1 MRVSLDKEK
10 RPQPEAA
17 ATVNDDIFQSEQH
30 RGVRL
35 VLDQLHTFFT
45 ACELMDLSFD
55 NPFAFFVK
63 LDDVLHHPDKF
74 RLDGKPADLNEYRFL
89 PMGVLLLYACY
100 GNDLFV
106 LSDAARDAHFS
117 TLWQQPSLWYI
128 EDELNRLGIKQ
139 TICRLV
145 ARTERRDIYRLYPE
159 LIQFNKNNTYFSLR
173 NGTLPLQYVKH
184 KCRGEMPDFFV
195 QDLYRLF
202 LSYYAVDHSGTCSIS
217 ANAKLP
223 EAAQEIMVYMEGLL
237 KLRALERDAS
247 KDTVNDA
254 NKLSKHVK
262 KLLSLAEDYPC
273 LFDSTSCCPLP
284 PCAELK
290 KFYTQ
295 VHSDKPAASNRVRS
309 KKARDTALAN
319 LANVISRFPKAQFDG
334 LVERLYQLLHS
345 YADNPVF
352 QFFDTAYKQMA
363 VFPAFRKI
371 APAYFWRLF
380 VQHADPLYKQKT
392 YLVSDSSRA
401 ADFSFV
407 PFVQPGFAK
416 LQSAERTSDKRAE
429 HQCRLY
435 EELVK
440 YFEENSKEAIS
451 GVDMAEEIDSSVSL
465 HFLQKHLLANFDIYV
480 DSGINGVTL
489 SNAVPLYRLFKP
501 LYDALV
507 SMDSELWKQMPY
519 SESSSATFEQADEFY
534 CKERSDTDALRFLRE
549 STGQPPIERKK
560 NLTLQQCWGF
570 VNAALIA
577 KDGSLTERINTYIAE
592 HKELSEYAEQSKEN
606 RKILHWT
613 IYRMA
618 LERCAYSLS
627 RSLIERFIQIF
638 DKWLGKQDL
647 ENLWTSFFKEHKA
660 AFVCNTVA
668 DKIRFGPVQMYGRV
682 LGKIDSS
689 AAQLPAPKE
698 VAKNCGMVLLGG
710 ENADSYAEY
719 IPELEQNYVLAV
731 YRLQTPDGNWSE
743 KCIKAAL
750 LAKQSGFS
758 GVVLPVYT
766 LYKELVQDTDDEESI
781 RLKLG
786 PQYHTQYT
794 TAMRGIRAECGNDF
808 AMIGEVDCRDG
819 EQVTLKA
826 LDVISFW
833 LAQDGADA
841 VIVRYDGSL
850 TGRIVNHIAAL
861 AGRLAVPLFL
871 QSETMTFEQKSDL
884 LANTVIFG
892 YAQPLPI
899 S

>member
-1 MRVSLDKEK
+1 MRLVLDKEK
-10 RPQPEAA
+10 RPQLEGT
-17 ATVNDDIFQSEQH
+17 ATVNDDIFQSEQN

-45 ACELMDLSFD
+45 ACELMDLPFD
-55 NPFAFFVK
+55 NPFVFFVK

-74 RLDGKPADLNEYRFL
+74 RLDGKPADLNEHRFL

-100 GNDLFV
+100 GNDLFA

-117 TLWQQPSLWYI
+117 TLWQQPCLRYI
-128 EDELNRLGIKQ
+128 EEELNRLGIKQ

-145 ARTERRDIYRLYPE
+145 ARTERREIYRLYPE
-159 LIQFNKNNTYFSLR
+159 LIQFNENNAYFSLS
-173 NGTLPLQYVKH
+173 NGTLPLQDVA
-184 KCRGEMPDFFV
+184 CSVEMPDVFV
-195 QDLYRLF
+195 RDLYHLF

-223 EAAQEIMVYMEGLL
+223 AAAQKVAVYMEGLL
-237 KLRALERDAS
+237 KLRDLERNA
-247 KDTVNDA
+247 VENA
-254 NKLSKHVK
+254 EQLSKKVIE
-262 KLLSLAEDYPC
+262 LLALAEAYPC
-273 LFDSTSCCPLP
+273 LFHSIPSCPVP

-295 VHSDKPAASNRVRS
+295 VHSDKPVESSRLGS

-319 LANVISRFPKAQFDG
+319 LTNAISPLSKTQFDG

-345 YADNPVF
+345 YADNPAF

-363 VFPAFRKI
+363 VFPASRRI

-392 YLVSDSSRA
+392 YLVSNSTKA
-401 ADFSFV
+401 ADFSLK
-407 PFVQPGFAK
+407 PFVQEGFPD
-416 LQSAERTSDKRAE
+416 LQSAERKSNSRVE
-429 HQCRLY
+429 RQCRLY

-440 YFEENSKEAIS
+440 YFEENGKTVIPGA
-451 GVDMAEEIDSSVSL
+451 DMAEEIEPSISL
-465 HFLQKHLLANFDIYV
+465 HYLQKHLLANFDIYT
-480 DSGINGVTL
+480 DTGITGTTL
-489 SNAVPLYRLFKP
+489 SNEVPLYRLFRP
-501 LYDALV
+501 LYDALT
-507 SMDSELWKQMPY
+507 SMDGELWKQMPD
-519 SESSSATFEQADEFY
+519 SASSSATIEQADKFY
-534 CKERSDTDALRFLRE
+534 CKERSDTDALKFLRE
-549 STGQPPIERKK
+549 SKGQPPIERKK
-560 NLTLQQCWGF
+560 NLTLKQCWSF
-570 VNAALIA
+570 VDAALIA

-592 HKELSEYAEQSKEN
+592 HKELSEYAEQSEEN

-627 RSLIERFIQIF
+627 RSLMKQFMQMF

-647 ENLWTSFFKEHKA
+647 EKLWTVFFEEHKE
-660 AFVCNTVA
+660 AFLWNTIA
-668 DKIRFGPVQMYGRV
+668 DKIRFGPVQMYGRI
-682 LGKIDSS
+682 LGQIDLP
-689 AAQLPAPKE
+689 AAQLPAPQE
-698 VAKNCGMVLLGG
+698 VARDCGMVLLGG
-710 ENADSYAEY
+710 ENADSHAAY
-719 IPELEQNYVLAV
+719 IAELEQNHVLAM

-750 LAKQSGFS
+750 LAQQSGFS

-766 LYKELVQDTDDEESI
+766 LYKELVQDTDDAESI
-781 RLKLG
+781 HLKLWA
-786 PQYHTQYT
+786 QYHMQYT
-794 TAMRGIRAECGNDF
+794 AAIRGIGEECGNDF
-808 AMIGEVDCRDG
+808 AMIGEVECRDS
-819 EQVTLKA
+819 EPATLNA
-826 LDVISFW
+826 LNVISFW

-841 VIVRYDGSL
+841 VIVRYDGAL
-850 TGRIVNHIAAL
+850 TGQVVNHIAAL

-871 QSETMTFEQKSDL
+871 QSETMALEQRCNL
-884 LANTVIFG
+884 LAETAIFG

>member
-1 MRVSLDKEK
+1 MRLVLDKEK
-10 RPQPEAA
+10 RPQLEGT

-45 ACELMDLSFD
+45 ACELMDLPFD

-74 RLDGKPADLNEYRFL
+74 RLDGKPADLNEHRFL
-89 PMGVLLLYACY
+89 PVGVLLLYACY
-100 GNDLFV
+100 GNDLFA

-117 TLWQQPSLWYI
+117 TLWQQLSLQYI
-128 EDELNRLGIKQ
+128 EEELDRLGIKQ

-159 LIQFNKNNTYFSLR
+159 LIQFNENNTCFSLR

-195 QDLYRLF
+195 WDLYHLF

-217 ANAKLP
+217 VHAKLP
-223 EAAQEIMVYMEGLL
+223 AAAQKIMVYMEGLL
-237 KLRALERDAS
+237 KLRDLERDAVENTEQMS
-247 KDTVNDA
+247 KKV
-254 NKLSKHVK
+254 VE
-262 KLLSLAEDYPC
+262 LLSLAEAYPC
-273 LFDSTSCCPLP
+273 LFHSTPHCPIP

-295 VHSDKPAASNRVRS
+295 VRSDKPVETDRLGS

-319 LANVISRFPKAQFDG
+319 LTNAISPLSKTQFDG
-334 LVERLYQLLHS
+334 LVERLYQLLYS

-352 QFFDTAYKQMA
+352 QFFDTAYKQLV
-363 VFPAFRKI
+363 VFPAFRRI

-392 YLVSDSSRA
+392 YLVSDSPKA
-401 ADFSFV
+401 ADFSLA
-407 PFVQPGFAK
+407 PFIRPGFAN
-416 LQSAERTSDKRAE
+416 LQSAERTSNKRAE

-435 EELVK
+435 GKLVK
-440 YFEENSKEAIS
+440 YFEEHSKTVIPGA
-451 GVDMAEEIDSSVSL
+451 DMAEEIEPSVSL
-465 HFLQKHLLANFDIYV
+465 HFLQKHMLANFDIYT
-480 DSGINGVTL
+480 DTGITGVTL
-489 SNAVPLYRLFKP
+489 SNEVPLYRLFKP
-501 LYDALV
+501 LYDALI
-507 SMDSELWKQMPY
+507 SMDGELWKQMPY
-519 SESSSATFEQADEFY
+519 SASSSATIEQADKFY
-534 CKERSDTDALRFLRE
+534 CKERSDTDALKFLRE
-549 STGQPPIERKK
+549 SKGQPPIERKK
-560 NLTLQQCWGF
+560 NLTLEQCRSF

-592 HKELSEYAEQSKEN
+592 HRELSEYAEQSEEN

-627 RSLIERFIQIF
+627 RSLMKQFMQMF

-647 ENLWTSFFKEHKA
+647 ENLWTVFFEEHKE
-660 AFVCNTVA
+660 AFVWNTIA
-668 DKIRFGPVQMYGRV
+668 DKIRFGPVQMYGRI
-682 LGKIDSS
+682 LGQIDLP
-689 AAQLPAPKE
+689 AAQLPAPQE
-698 VAKNCGMVLLGG
+698 AAKNCGMVLLGG

-719 IPELEQNYVLAV
+719 IAELEQNYVLAM
-731 YRLQTPDGNWSE
+731 YRLQTPDKDWSE
-743 KCIKAAL
+743 EGTKAAL
-750 LAKQSGFS
+750 LAQQSGFS
-758 GVVLPVYT
+758 GVVLPAYT
-766 LYKELVQDTDDEESI
+766 LYKELVQETDDAESI
-781 RLKLG
+781 HLKLWA
-786 PQYHTQYT
+786 QYHMQYT
-794 TAMRGIRAECGNDF
+794 AAIRSIGAECGNDF
-808 AMIGEVDCRDG
+808 AMIGEVECRDSKPA
-819 EQVTLKA
+819 TLNA
-826 LDVISFW
+826 LNVISFW

-841 VIVRYDGSL
+841 VIVRYDGAL
-850 TGRIVNHIAAL
+850 TGQVVNHIAAL

-871 QSETMTFEQKSDL
+871 QSETMTFEQECNL
-884 LANTVIFG
+884 LAETAIFG
-892 YAQPLPI
+892 CAQPLPI